1 MAHQRDN
8 LPSWATFVVYSSRYC
23 ASNYLTILFIRGKEL
38 PSSTPIECNAP
49 GRPSLNDLVH
59 TTRDLQH
66 VSQPAASAA
75 WLGVMLAQ
83 YWPGISTS
91 TVTYLV
97 DTRVIPPRLRV
108 NTSTQEGCYS
118 GANNTIRA
126 REVASGHKS
135 RKGCCQPH
143 WSRIGYSQ
151 RWSTTR

>member
-75 WLGVMLAQ
+75 WLGTLLSPWRADIARATIAFIDL
-83 YWPGISTS
+83 W
-91 TVTYLV
+91 LV
-97 DTRVIPPRLRV
+97 SAGLRIY
-108 NTSTQEGCYS
+108 TAPQEG
-118 GANNTIRA
+118 
-126 REVASGHKS
+126 
-135 RKGCCQPH
+135 
-143 WSRIGYSQ
+143 
-151 RWSTTR
+151 